1 MDIIKF
7 CDWLMS
13 IDWLNTT
20 TSERLKAF
28 AIVLTLLGSVSFTV
42 KFAAQCINLR
52 AFRGPLALPLIGNC
66 YLKEALFLM
75 RYLSQL
81 RKKYGKHFT
90 FFAFTKPYIVVCD
103 PISVRRILSDS
114 KVFIKGTDY
123 TETFAVAFGKGLVTS
138 NGEQHRKDR
147 SKFNK
152 LFVKT
157 SVAKHMKMINRVTTE
172 LIDEML
178 QPDGE
183 LAKSTKGETNANG
196 VVFNIEHYFAVL
208 SLRVFCNFA
217 LGQGL
222 GREKEEWLAGV
233 VSHGSFAVGR
243 MITLG
248 LPMWDIFPATGTIK
262 SSRKSLW
269 ELLKVLVDE
278 RKKNPLPEGEDGDC
292 LSVMI
297 EENMT
302 DQEMNDHLVTLLS
315 AGHDTTAYFSAY
327 CMYLLSTHQ
336 EVQDKLRGEIAARM
350 KGRSEVTA
358 DDVTEMKYL
367 NCVMQETL
375 RLYAIISNVSR
386 HCTTTTHIK
395 ENGVTF
401 PAGCD
406 VLIPMF
412 LINRDPELWEEPSK
426 FRPERFEGS
435 TGFFTNAKNG
445 YFPFGYGSRTCIGN
459 TLSQME
465 SAVFICH
472 LLMKYEVNEDVGFK
486 PTIFSGISLTTSNG
500 INVRLKEK
508 QTTAGI
514 LSFLTK

>member
-1 MDIIKF
+1 MDPSAAF
-7 CDWLMS
+7 SWLIS
-13 IDWLNTT
+13 IDWVNT
-20 TSERLKAF
+20 SVVERLKAF
-28 AIVLTLLGSVSFTV
+28 AIVFVLLGSVSFTV
-42 KFAAQCINLR
+42 KFIAQCINLR
-52 AFRGPLALPLIGNC
+52 AFRGPLALPLVGNC

-81 RKKYGKHFT
+81 RKRYGKHFT

-114 KVFIKGTDY
+114 KVFIKGSDY
-123 TETFAVAFGKGLVTS
+123 TENFAVAFGKGLVTS

-157 SVAKHMKMINRVTTE
+157 SVSKHMKMINMVTTE

-183 LAKSTKGETNANG
+183 LAKSTKGEPNSNG
-196 VVFNIEHYFAVL
+196 IVFNIEHYFAIL

-217 LGQGL
+217 MGQSL
-222 GREKEEWLAGV
+222 GRAKEEWLSKV
-233 VSHGSFAVGR
+233 VSNGSFAVGR

-248 LPMWDIFPATGTIK
+248 LPMWDIFPAVQTIK
-262 SSRKSLW
+262 QSRNMLW
-269 ELLKVLVDE
+269 EMLKVLVDE
-278 RKKNPLPEGEDGDC
+278 RKKNPLPEGQDGDC

-336 EVQDKLRGEIAARM
+336 DVQEKLRQEIAAQM
-350 KGRSEVTA
+350 KGRTEVTA

-367 NCVMQETL
+367 NYVMQETL
-375 RLYAIISNVSR
+375 RLYAIISNVTR
-386 HCTTTTHIK
+386 RCTTTTHIK

-401 PAGCD
+401 PAGSD

-412 LINRDPELWEEPSK
+412 LINRDPELWEDPSK
-426 FRPERFEGS
+426 FKPERYEGS

-445 YFPFGYGSRTCIGN
+445 FFPFGYGSRTCIGN

-472 LLMKYEVNEDVGFK
+472 LVQKYEINEDVGFK

-500 INVRLKEK
+500 INIRLKEK
-508 QTTAGI
+508 QTPAGI
-514 LSFLTK
+514 LSFLTT